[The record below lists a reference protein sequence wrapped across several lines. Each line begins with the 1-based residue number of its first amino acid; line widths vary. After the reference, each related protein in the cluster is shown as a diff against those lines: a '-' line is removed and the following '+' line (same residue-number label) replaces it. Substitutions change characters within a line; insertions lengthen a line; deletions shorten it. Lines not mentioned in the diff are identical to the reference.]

1 LAYTGDYIQALVAM
15 DDKPDTLIRHD
26 HCSTIQLVPMPTAA
40 VLQILLGQPEIALE
54 RLGPLADVGF
64 AYGAL
69 HEIDALAHFASNDID
84 AARHHIRLHA
94 IEAAT
99 GRLARQCNDA
109 VMLLAELAL
118 VEDDPETAVHLIT
131 NMGVARSP
139 GTIVYARD
147 LAQRLGVSD
156 EHANHQHAVRDMA
169 HHALHG
175 LLGSQTAMKALHAEL
190 TRRGWD

>member
-1 LAYTGDYIQALVAM
+1 
-15 DDKPDTLIRHD
+15 LI
-26 HCSTIQLVPMPTAA
+26 SIPTAA
-40 VLQILLGQPEIALE
+40 SLQILLGQPEIALE

-69 HEIDALAHFASNDID
+69 HEIDALAHFALNDVD
-84 AARHHIRLHA
+84 TARHHVRLHA
-94 IEAAT
+94 IEAAS
-99 GRLARQCNDA
+99 GRLARQGNDA

-118 VEDDPETAVHLIT
+118 LEGDHETAVHLIT
-131 NMGVARSP
+131 NMGVGRSP

-156 EHANHQHAVRDMA
+156 EHANHQHAVRDTA
-169 HHALHG
+169 NHALHG
-175 LLGSQTAMKALHAEL
+175 VLGSHTAMKSLRAEL